1 MAWQIT
7 RLNPAVP
14 NARQHQSSGE
24 GQDQP
29 PTQNK
34 TPKSAH
40 SRLFLGQIRR
50 ASLRDILSASAF
62 VLSSNLA
69 DIVLLLPLSSIFAQ
83 PYPLKIRSVSM
94 GSRCVS
100 SKMRRLF
107 HHGIVLLAPAPLVC
121 AATTHSTKQ
130 TPPPLRLPASIDHCS
145 GVSYR
150 GEHSRGRL
158 RSRLLSPCR
167 HYKSWSLGQSTAP
180 RRPRPHLER
189 SLPPVLY
196 GASRSSQSQ
205 LLIAVRA
212 TSSAR
217 IPPLLARVAL
227 ALEPDPVLTGIN
239 PSSVGSGNFTLSP

>member
-69 DIVLLLPLSSIFAQ
+69 DIVLLLPFRPVFSRSPIPQNTVSFNGFPVCVLEDAKTIPSRKHFAGT
-83 PYPLKIRSVSM
+83 L
-94 GSRCVS
+94 
-100 SKMRRLF
+100 RR
-107 HHGIVLLAPAPLVC
+107 
-121 AATTHSTKQ
+121 
-130 TPPPLRLPASIDHCS
+130 
-145 GVSYR
+145 
-150 GEHSRGRL
+150 
-158 RSRLLSPCR
+158 
-167 HYKSWSLGQSTAP
+167 W
-180 RRPRPHLER
+180 
-189 SLPPVLY
+189 LY
-196 GASRSSQSQ
+196 GNYSQH
-205 LLIAVRA
+205 
-212 TSSAR
+212 
-217 IPPLLARVAL
+217 
-227 ALEPDPVLTGIN
+227 
-239 PSSVGSGNFTLSP
+239 